1 MQIFPFVIKEPL
13 GIHARPA
20 GLVVKAASN
29 YQSAVEIKLKDGR
42 TGNLKK
48 LFSVMALG
56 VKCGDAITV
65 LVDGPDETS
74 AAAALKKFFEE
85 NL

>member
-1 MQIFPFVIKEPL
+1 MQTFQYSIKEPL

-20 GLVVKAASN
+20 GLVVKVASA
-29 YQSAVEIKLKDGR
+29 YQSSIEMKTADGR
-42 TGNLKK
+42 TANLKK

-56 VKCGDAITV
+56 VKCGDQITISI
-65 LVDGPDETS
+65 DGSDEGT
-74 AAAALKKFFEE
+74 AAAALKKFFLE